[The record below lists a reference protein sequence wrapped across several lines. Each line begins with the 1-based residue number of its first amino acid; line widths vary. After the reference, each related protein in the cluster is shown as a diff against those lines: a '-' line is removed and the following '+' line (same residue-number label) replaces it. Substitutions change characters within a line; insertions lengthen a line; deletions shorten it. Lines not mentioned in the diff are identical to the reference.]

1 MKKILCVN
9 YSQSGQLDE
18 ILDRFTE
25 PLKAFQLERVKIKP
39 QPAYPFPWSAGNFY
53 DGMPE
58 TVQETPMELQPFSF
72 KETHYDLIILGYQPW
87 FLSPSLP
94 TSSLLK
100 HPDFMERLK
109 DTPVMTIIGARNMS
123 LNAHDSVV
131 NLVEAAGGHM
141 VGNYALVDRAPNQL
155 SAISIVHW
163 MMTGKK
169 TRKWGI
175 FPLPGVSQE
184 DIDGA
189 TTFGQL
195 LVPYLE
201 KGNYTGLQDQIIR
214 EGGLRIQTS
223 ILFIEGKA
231 KKIFR
236 IWAKLILK
244 KEAQGKS
251 RRFWIAF
258 FRFYLN
264 FALFIVAPILLLL
277 YTLLMRP
284 FLGTKIRAKK
294 QRYSFLGIHRI
305 QR

>member
-18 ILDRFTE
+18 ILDHFTE
-25 PLKAFQLERVKIKP
+25 PLASFQVERVKIEPK
-39 QPAYPFPWSAGNFY
+39 QAYPFPWATDNFY
-53 DGMPE
+53 QGMPE
-58 TVQETPMELQPFSF
+58 TVQETPIELQPFSF
-72 KETHYDLIILGYQPW
+72 KEEHYDLIILGYQPW

-94 TSSLLK
+94 TTSLLK
-100 HPDFMERLK
+100 HPDFMDRLK
-109 DTPVMTIIGARNMS
+109 GTPVLTVIGARNMW

-131 NLVEAAGGHM
+131 NLIEAAGGYI
-141 VGNYALVDRAPNQL
+141 VGNHALVDRAPNQL

-175 FPLPGVSQE
+175 FPLPGISQE
-184 DIDGA
+184 DIEGSNK
-189 TTFGQL
+189 FGKIL
-195 LVPYLE
+195 SPYIE
-201 KGNYTGLQDQIIR
+201 KGDYIGLQDQIIQ
-214 EGGLRIQTS
+214 EGGLRVHTN

-244 KEAQGKS
+244 KEAEGKN
-251 RRFWIAF
+251 RNFWIAF

-264 FALFIVAPILLLL
+264 FALFVVAPILLLF
-277 YTLLMRP
+277 YTILIRP
-284 FLGTKIRAKK
+284 FLSNKIRAKK
-294 QRYSFLGIHRI
+294 KRYSFLGIRST
-305 QR
+305 Q